1 MDIQLT
7 EKDKGMLCSVAR
19 ESISSRLLH
28 RSPQYPESTENCLQ
42 SGGVFVS
49 LHENGQ
55 LRGCIGRMHSG
66 SAVYETVK
74 TMAAAAAFEDPRFD
88 ALSRAEITDVVIEI
102 TVLGPLEEIR
112 EAKDI
117 VIGKHGL
124 YIIAK
129 GRAGVLLPQVA
140 TEYGWDARTFLEHVC
155 LKAGLPPNAW
165 ESKDCQ
171 LYVFEGLVFSEKP

>member
-7 EKDKGMLCSVAR
+7 EKDKEILCSVAR
-19 ESISSRLLH
+19 EAILSRLLH
-28 RSPQYPESTENCLQ
+28 RSPQYPEPTENCLQ

-66 SAVYETVK
+66 QAVYETIK

-88 ALSRAEITDVVIEI
+88 ALSRAEISDVIIEI
-102 TVLGPLEEIR
+102 TILGALEEIK

-129 GRAGVLLPQVA
+129 SRGGVLLPQVA
-140 TEYGWDARTFLEHVC
+140 TEYGWNAQTFLEHVC
-155 LKAGLPPNAW
+155 LKAGLPPAAW
-165 ESKDCQ
+165 ENADSRIW
-171 LYVFEGLVFSEKP
+171 VFEGLVFSERT